1 MTPEELF
8 KLKTRAYD
16 ECILRGADEQE
27 MAVRAASVKA
37 ASDRVTKSRLDALK
51 GWADRKR
58 GEVEK
63 MKDSLPRTGEG
74 DAIADRLDT
83 VLDAIDSSLADFEDI
98 LKEVE

>member
-1 MTPEELF
+1 MTYEEYF

-16 ECILRGADEQE
+16 DAILRGAPEEEQKE
-27 MAVRAASVKA
+27 CARRVRD
-37 ASDRVTKSRLDALK
+37 ASDRVTKSRRELLEN
-51 GWADRKR
+51 WADRKR
-58 GEVEK
+58 DEVEK
-63 MKDSLPRTGEG
+63 MKDSLLRTGEG